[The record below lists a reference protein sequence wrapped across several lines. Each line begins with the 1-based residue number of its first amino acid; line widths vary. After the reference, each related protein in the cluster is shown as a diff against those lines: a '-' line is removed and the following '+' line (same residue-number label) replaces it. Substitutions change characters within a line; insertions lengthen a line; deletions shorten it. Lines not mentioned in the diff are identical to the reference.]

1 MIFDR
6 IKKMSNVLMKKID
19 KIEVDSNKCLK
30 VRSVISSCQ
39 ACMDV
44 CPANSI
50 QIKQD
55 SLELEDTC
63 LACGLCTAV
72 CPTNALKWNDP
83 PLIQLYN
90 QLTRMLEKEQIVYV
104 ACSTS
109 FQHNRNVNVMEV
121 PCFGM
126 LPTEFWV
133 SLGKYASYL
142 RILHDSNHCTTC
154 KIPNGENLFMEQ
166 LQKAERLLEISFQI
180 VSTIHEESENDVE
193 EIDHNR
199 RRFLSSI
206 FEEVK
211 ETNTI
216 AVKEALEVNK
226 TLSPFEK
233 FDRYYQQQ
241 NEVEAIADEVNEIKE
256 TVVHQLLSDAV
267 THTDKR
273 ELLLN
278 TFKKSDKLQ
287 AEMNFLMPEINENC
301 TRCGACS
308 FLCPTDALYAD
319 GKDII
324 LGTSKCVS
332 CQLCVEIC
340 YEKHISLVP
349 KSGTIFNNKFMY
361 LLKE

>member
-6 IKKMSNVLMKKID
+6 MKKMSNVLMKKIE
-19 KIEVDSNKCLK
+19 KIEVDPNKCLK
-30 VRSVISSCQ
+30 VRAVISSCQ
-39 ACMDV
+39 ACMNV

-50 QIKQD
+50 TIKQD

-63 LACGLCTAV
+63 IACGLCTAV

-83 PLIQLYN
+83 PLVQLYN
-90 QLTRMLEKEQIVYV
+90 QLTRMVEQDQLVYL
-104 ACSTS
+104 ACKTS
-109 FQHNRNVNVMEV
+109 FPQNKNVSIVEV

-126 LPTEFWV
+126 LPMEFWI
-133 SLGKYASYL
+133 SIGKYSSQL
-142 RILHDSNHCTTC
+142 RILHDKNHCGTC
-154 KIPNGENLFMEQ
+154 TSSCGGDLFIKQ
-166 LQKAERLLEISFQI
+166 LQEAEQILNSKFQM
-180 VSTIHEESENDVE
+180 VTEIHEEEQIKEVDY
-193 EIDHNR
+193 NR
-199 RRFLSSI
+199 RRFLSAL

-216 AVKEALEVNK
+216 AIKEALEVNK

-241 NEVEAIADEVNEIKE
+241 SEVEVIANEVNEIKE
-256 TVVHQLLSDAV
+256 TVVHQMLSDAV

-278 TFKKSDKLQ
+278 AFKDSEKLQ
-287 AEMNFLMPEINENC
+287 DEMTFLMPEIKESC

-319 GKDII
+319 GKEII
-324 LGTSKCVS
+324 LATNKCVS
-332 CQLCVEIC
+332 CQLCAEIC
-340 YEKHISLVP
+340 FEKHISLVP
-349 KSGTIFNNKFMY
+349 KSGEIFNDKFIY